1 MKILVISPTPTHPV
15 TAGNRARIL
24 ALVQALQGL
33 GHEVHVALATL
44 GVADLDAMRTLLG
57 SNLHVLRCQLP
68 YAVGGVLPRLRRK
81 WLRAIGS
88 EQAYLW
94 ALDEYYDTQLSPQ
107 IAALCA
113 QIAFDAVFVEY
124 VFMSK
129 ALDAIAPGVL
139 KILDTHDRFAL
150 RHRSFL
156 QAGQTP
162 QWFSTSV
169 AEETAGLRRAD
180 FVVAI
185 QEQEAEIF
193 SRQLGAGHTQ
203 VVTVGHLLSVQQRIV
218 PATTSSAVFLASDNP
233 INVDGAQYFIDNVL
247 PLVRREKADFRFIL
261 AGDVGNKAGAGNGA
275 VVRLGRVDSV
285 ADAFR
290 NAALS
295 VNPVRMGTGLN
306 IKMLEA
312 LACGVACVSSQTGS
326 RGLERY
332 HQQAF
337 ATVPDNDPGVMAQ
350 AVLRLL
356 NDRPAAVR
364 LADAGLRLVQEWNAV
379 QLSGLVRVLAAATA
393 NVQSPLSRC
402 NVA

>member
-1 MKILVISPTPTHPV
+1 
-15 TAGNRARIL
+15 
-24 ALVQALQGL
+24 
-33 GHEVHVALATL
+33 
-44 GVADLDAMRTLLG
+44 
-57 SNLHVLRCQLP
+57 
-68 YAVGGVLPRLRRK
+68 
-81 WLRAIGS
+81 
-88 EQAYLW
+88 
-94 ALDEYYDTQLSPQ
+94 
-107 IAALCA
+107 
-113 QIAFDAVFVEY
+113 
-124 VFMSK
+124 MSK